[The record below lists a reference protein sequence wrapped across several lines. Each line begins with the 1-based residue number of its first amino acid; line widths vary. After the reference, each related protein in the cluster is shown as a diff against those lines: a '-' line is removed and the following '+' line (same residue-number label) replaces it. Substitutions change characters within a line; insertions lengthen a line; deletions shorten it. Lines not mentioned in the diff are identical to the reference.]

1 MEGVPTN
8 ISYEEIKESILE
20 IKGISGI
27 FDLHIWKIT
36 SDFDALTVH
45 IVVYDVSK
53 SQAILREIQSLLE
66 KKFNIVHTTIQIE
79 TYHK

>member
-1 MEGVPTN
+1 MEGVPPN
-8 ISYEEIKESILE
+8 ISYEKIKKSILE
-20 IKGISGI
+20 IKGVTGI

-45 IVVYDVSK
+45 IVVYDISK